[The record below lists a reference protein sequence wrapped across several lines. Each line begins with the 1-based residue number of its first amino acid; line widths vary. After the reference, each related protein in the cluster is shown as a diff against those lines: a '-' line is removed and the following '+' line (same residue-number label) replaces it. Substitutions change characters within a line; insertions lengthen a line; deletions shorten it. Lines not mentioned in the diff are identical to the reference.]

1 MGLCACD
8 VLLCVIMRVS
18 GVVTTSARVLCF
30 ALLFPWDQ
38 LRAGPKM
45 HRVALLAVRKPN
57 GVLLA
62 LPAMSADTR
71 FSELKHIVREQ
82 WGIPLS
88 MQRFIVGQSEIWAG
102 DDDTFSTSFGI
113 VDDAEKDVVEV
124 TVLRDVVSE
133 ELDAAARAA
142 GMSTELAFHLQ
153 RRRAHVVFFDSLF
166 YSVGFSTPI
175 ELERALL
182 LIPHDCR
189 DWFMLFD
196 DDSTL
201 RCDSTLR
208 LPEHRFRW
216 RSSVLDTRKCTVPRV
231 AIRDP

>member
-1 MGLCACD
+1 MRDCACKWCRD
-8 VLLCVIMRVS
+8 NIS
-18 GVVTTSARVLCF
+18 AGVVFRLVVSMGSA
-30 ALLFPWDQ
+30 AS
-38 LRAGPKM
+38 GTKM
-45 HRVALLAVRKPN
+45 HRVALLAVRKPS

-71 FSELKHIVREQ
+71 FSELKHVVREQ
-82 WGIPLS
+82 WSIPLS
-88 MQRFIVGQSEIWAG
+88 MQRSIVGQSEIWAD

-113 VDDAEKDVVEV
+113 ADDAEKDVVEV

-153 RRRAHVVFFDSLF
+153 RRRVHVVFFDSLF
-166 YSVGFSTPI
+166 YSVGFSTHI

-201 RCDSTLR
+201 RCQSTD
-208 LPEHRFRW
+208 F
-216 RSSVLDTRKCTVPRV
+216 DGVPRFSTHESAQFLASQYATPDWV
-231 AIRDP
+231 G